1 MILADWIMLGV
12 IAVVIILGLVVGFSG
27 GLKFF
32 TGGIF
37 GVIISVVVTYFLW
50 GIVNSWQ
57 FVQDLFVKLNSAMQL
72 SETASTVIDQ
82 IILAVIIFV
91 VVQILRIII
100 VKLIAGL
107 FEIDNAFFK
116 VINRVLGIVV
126 MAAVAAI
133 LGLLAFQIIYWVGGQ
148 TANDVASSLDG
159 SVFGLDWIYANNP
172 LRIFVDTLTK
182 A

>member
-1 MILADWIMLGV
+1 MILADYIMLGV
-12 IAVVIILGLVVGFSG
+12 IAVVIILGLIVGFSG

-57 FVQDLFVKLNSAMQL
+57 FVQDLFEKLNEAMGLSA
-72 SETASTVIDQ
+72 EACTAIDQ
-82 IILAVIIFV
+82 VILAVLMFV
-91 VVQILRIII
+91 IVQIIRIIV

-116 VINRVLGIVV
+116 AINRILGIVV
-126 MAAVAAI
+126 MAGVAVI

-148 TANDVASSLDG
+148 TAEDVVSSLEN
-159 SVFGLDWIYANNP
+159 SVFKLDWVYANNP
-172 LRIFVDTLTK
+172 LRTFVDTLMG
-182 A
+182 